1 MATDRTERLLN
12 LVICLLGAERPVS
25 RAALRDGIPGYGDA
39 ASDEAFERMFERD
52 KDELRQMGIPID
64 TVVNV
69 QGEVEGYLIDDET
82 YAMPE
87 IDFDPAERAV
97 LGLAAR
103 VWSEAALT
111 AEAGAALRKIEA
123 ATGDRWTPLL
133 PGRPGTGE
141 EALPLLW
148 EAIRSR
154 TIVRFPYLGRGREAV
169 EERTVEP
176 WATAYRDGAWY
187 LVGRSR
193 EREAGRAFRL
203 SRIQGAVTRTREHF
217 AIAER
222 EDIDRLLDELVEPET
237 KGTARVILPDH
248 GAARLRALARQ
259 RSDGSWEVDF
269 TDLDILVAEVIEAG
283 GTLLEPSPAVDAQL
297 RALEAVAQVHTQ
309 GQVHGDAHA

>member
-12 LVICLLGAERPVS
+12 LVICLLGAQRPVS
-25 RAALRDGIPGYGDA
+25 RASLRDSIPGYADT
-39 ASDEAFERMFERD
+39 ASEEAFERMFERD

-69 QGEVEGYLIDDET
+69 QGEVEGYLIDEDS
-82 YAMPE
+82 YAMPSIE
-87 IDFDPAERAV
+87 FDAAERAV

-123 ATGDRWTPLL
+123 TTGERWSPLM

-154 TIVRFPYLGRGREAV
+154 RVVRFNYLARGRDVAEVRAI
-169 EERTVEP
+169 EP

-187 LVGRSR
+187 VVGFSR
-193 EREAGRAFRL
+193 ERGAGRAFRL
-203 SRIQGAVTRTREHF
+203 SRIQGSVTRLQEEFPPADHGD
-217 AIAER
+217 IAR
-222 EDIDRLLDELVEPET
+222 LIDDLVEPAT
-237 KGTARVILPDH
+237 RGTARVDLPEG
-248 GAARLRALARQ
+248 GAARMRQGARH
-259 RSDGSWEVDF
+259 RDDGSWEIDF
-269 TDLDILVAEVIEAG
+269 SDPSILVAEATEAG
-283 GTLLEPSPAVDAQL
+283 GTILEPE
-297 RALEAVAQVHTQ
+297 EAVALQRDVLTR
-309 GQVHGDAHA
+309 VARAHGDSDA

>member
-12 LVICLLGAERPVS
+12 LVICLLGAKRPVS
-25 RAALRDGIPGYGDA
+25 RAALREGIPGYGDA

-69 QGEVEGYLIDDET
+69 QGEVEGYLIDEDA
-82 YAMPE
+82 YAMPDM
-87 IDFDPAERAV
+87 DFDPAERAV

-111 AEAGAALRKIEA
+111 AEAGAALRKLEA
-123 ATGDRWTPLL
+123 ATGDRWSPLL

-154 TIVRFPYLGRGREAV
+154 TVVRFPYLARGREIV

-176 WATAYRDGAWY
+176 WATAYRGGAWY
-187 LVGRSR
+187 LIGRSR
-193 EREAGRAFRL
+193 ERDAGRAFRL
-203 SRIQGAVTRTREHF
+203 SRIRGSVTRTREQF
-217 AIAER
+217 PAADR
-222 EDIDRLLDELVEPET
+222 VDIERLLDELVDPET
-237 KGTARVILPDH
+237 KGTARISLPDH

-259 RSDGSWEVDF
+259 RGDGTWEVDY
-269 TDLDILVAEVIEAG
+269 TDLGILVAEVIEAG
-283 GTLLEPSPAVDAQL
+283 GMLVEPGSAADDQR
-297 RALEAVAQVHTQ
+297 RALLTVAQVH
-309 GQVHGDAHA
+309 GEPHA